1 MIGGGPGSAIGLSHR
16 IAMRMDDRFELVA
29 AVFSRDYDKSCQTAD
44 ELAMDRDRIYPT
56 YSAMVDAESAR
67 DDGIECV
74 VIVTPHDSHFE
85 IAKCFL
91 NTGVHVVCDKPLT
104 LKLEDAIE
112 LAQLVKDTGLVFG
125 LTHNYSGY
133 PMVRHAARLVRDGA
147 IGNLRVV
154 QVEHAHGK
162 PLAAHRIWRIDPAT
176 GGKASVMYDLGTHAH
191 HLLRFVTGLEVVSV
205 SANLTTMIPDREVF
219 DNAHVNLRLEQ
230 GVVGSL
236 WASMAATGNEHGL
249 RFRVYGDQGA
259 LEWRH
264 EDAHHLLL
272 RQADST
278 IQTMTQSQAG
288 LSEDA
293 SRHDRVSLGHPEG
306 VFASFANLYSEVA
319 DQIAAFKSNQP
330 LESLELGYPTVRDGV
345 IGVGFVVAVEQSSA
359 SDGAWTET
367 FRPAP

>member
-1 MIGGGPGSAIGLSHR
+1 MAGG
-16 IAMRMDDRFELVA
+16 
-29 AVFSRDYDKSCQTAD
+29 
-44 ELAMDRDRIYPT
+44 
-56 YSAMVDAESAR
+56 
-67 DDGIECV
+67 
-74 VIVTPHDSHFE
+74 
-85 IAKCFL
+85 
-91 NTGVHVVCDKPLT
+91 
-104 LKLEDAIE
+104 
-112 LAQLVKDTGLVFG
+112 
-125 LTHNYSGY
+125 
-133 PMVRHAARLVRDGA
+133 
-147 IGNLRVV
+147 RV
-154 QVEHAHGK
+154 
-162 PLAAHRIWRIDPAT
+162 
-176 GGKASVMYDLGTHAH
+176 
-191 HLLRFVTGLEVVSV
+191 
-205 SANLTTMIPDREVF
+205 
-219 DNAHVNLRLEQ
+219 EQ

-319 DQIAAFKSNQP
+319 DQISAFKSNQP